1 MKAIVF
7 DLDGTLIDSQED
19 VLSAFAV
26 AFRALGLPLPSRGDL
41 LRVIGLRL
49 EDCFLPFVDEDPLR
63 ASQGARAFR
72 AHYAGHHLDR
82 TRPFEGVDA
91 ALARLAA
98 SQPLGLCT
106 MKKAEFAHRL
116 LAAFG
121 WVGRFAAV
129 LGSEEGFP
137 AKPHPAMLLEVL
149 RRLGARPEDSLFV
162 GDTWMDG
169 QMARD
174 AGVPF
179 AFAAY
184 GYGEASRLDGIP
196 VARVLERPED
206 VGSLARPCS

>member
-19 VLSAFAV
+19 VLSAFGA
-26 AFRALGLPLPSRGDL
+26 AFRALDLPLPPRREL

-49 EDCFLPFVDEDPLR
+49 EDCFLSFVDGDPAR
-63 ASQGARAFR
+63 AAQGAGAFR
-72 AHYAGHHLDR
+72 AHYARHHLDR
-82 TRPFEGVDA
+82 TRPFAGVDD
-91 ALARLAA
+91 ALATLAH
-98 SQPLGLCT
+98 SQALGLCT
-106 MKKAEFAHRL
+106 MKKAEFMHRL

-121 WVGRFAAV
+121 WRERFAAV

-137 AKPHPAMLLEVL
+137 AKPDPAMLLEVL
-149 RRLGARPEDSLFV
+149 RRLGARPEQSLFV

-206 VGSLARPCS
+206 IAALGGARP

>member
-19 VLSAFAV
+19 VLSAFGA
-26 AFRALGLPLPSRGDL
+26 AFRALGLPRPPRGDL

-49 EDCFLPFVDEDPLR
+49 EDCFLPFVEGDPTM
-63 ASQGARAFR
+63 ATQGARAFR
-72 AHYAGHHLDR
+72 AHYAFHHLDR
-82 TRPFEGVDA
+82 TKPFEGVEA
-91 ALARLAA
+91 ALDRLAA
-98 SQPLGLCT
+98 TRTLGLCT
-106 MKKAEFAHRL
+106 MKKAEFMHRL

-121 WVGRFAAV
+121 WEERFAAV

-137 AKPHPAMLLEVL
+137 AKPHPAMLVEVL
-149 RRLGARPEDSLFV
+149 RRLGARPEESLFV

-196 VARVLERPED
+196 VERILERPED
-206 VGSLARPCS
+206 VGSLSEPRS